1 MPRANE
7 GSVKMHRQRK
17 VLYARFTYL
26 DVQGKRR
33 EKRQQVK
40 NITEGKQLIEKWQR
54 DLKDKGSQHLDAA
67 KMNFAELAEEYKK
80 RKLKPAQYRDDTKVS
95 GMRSYRHQ
103 LGYLE
108 TLIEHFGKKLVQ
120 SIRHSQLEDFR
131 ENRLNTKTRYGKDRT
146 AAGVHRELQLMRA
159 ILNHAVREGY
169 LQRNPF
175 TSGESLI
182 RHSEETK
189 RERILSLEEEQRLL
203 LACTGSREHL
213 RPLVICAIDTG
224 LRKSEMLALQWQ
236 DADFANGVIRAR
248 KTTTKTRKART
259 VGITPRLRAE
269 LDILKLVMKAEND
282 FIFPQRDFAK
292 AFIKAREEAKLNDLH
307 WHDLRHSMTTRL
319 VESGMADNFVMKI
332 TGHEQQAT
340 FLRYVNPNEDTARQ
354 AADAL
359 QRMQDDY
366 AEAEKKSSFVN

>member
-7 GSVKMHRQRK
+7 GSVKFHPQRK
-17 VLYARFTYL
+17 ALYARFTYL
-26 DVQGKRR
+26 DEDGKRR

-40 NITEGKQLIEKWQR
+40 NVTEGKQLIEQWQR
-54 DLKDKGSQHLDAA
+54 ELAEKGSQHLDAA
-67 KMNFAELAEEYKK
+67 KMTFAHLAEDYKK

-103 LGYLE
+103 LSYLK
-108 TLIEHFGKKLVQ
+108 TLLEHFGKRLVQ
-120 SIRHSQLEDFR
+120 SIRHSHLEDYR
-131 ENRLNTKTRYGKDRT
+131 EQRLNMPTRHGRERT

-159 ILNHAVREGY
+159 ILNYAVREGY

-175 TSGESLI
+175 TAGESLI

-203 LACTGSREHL
+203 LACTDKRDHL

-224 LRKSEMLALQWQ
+224 LRRGEMMALQWQ
-236 DADFANGVIRAR
+236 DVDFADGVIRAR
-248 KTTTKTRKART
+248 KTTTKTRKARS

-269 LDILKLVMKAEND
+269 LETLKLAMKADTD
-282 FIFPQRDFAK
+282 FVFPQREFAK
-292 AFIKAREEAKLNDLH
+292 AFRTAKRLAGLDDLH

-319 VESGMADNFVMKI
+319 VESGMADKFIMKL

-354 AADAL
+354 AADSL
-359 QRMQDDY
+359 QKLQDDY
-366 AEAEKKSSFVN
+366 AEAEKASGYVN